1 MILFK
6 KHDSKSPHHLLFCGI
21 INDAGFLSS
30 VKKIAA
36 HERLTNGKL
45 PCGNSFVSAIIRIQT
60 TINDY

>member
-6 KHDSKSPHHLLFCGI
+6 KHDSKSRHHLLFHRI

-36 HERLTNGKL
+36 RERLTNGKL